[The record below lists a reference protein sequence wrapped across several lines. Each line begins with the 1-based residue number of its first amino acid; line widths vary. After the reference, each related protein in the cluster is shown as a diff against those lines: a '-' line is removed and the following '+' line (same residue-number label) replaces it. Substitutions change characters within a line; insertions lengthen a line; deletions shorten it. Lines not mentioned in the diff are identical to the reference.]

1 MKEEGTLN
9 ILKQAILLEKR
20 GKSFYSTAAQNS
32 GNEAVKRFF
41 ELMAAEEDQ
50 HVEVLSKQYRQ
61 FQKEKTFISDELH
74 HDFNSDVASEVLTEQ
89 VRQRISAA
97 GFEAA
102 AISAAMAMEERA
114 IKLYSSGA
122 EKADSPVEKALFK
135 WLAEW
140 EREHLRVLSAVDREL
155 SEKVWYDNQFWPF

>member
-1 MKEEGTLN
+1 MKEDDTLT
-9 ILKQAILLEKR
+9 ILKKAILLEKR
-20 GKSFYSTAAQNS
+20 GKSFYSTAAENS
-32 GNEAVKRFF
+32 ANDGVKRFF

-61 FQKEKTFISDELH
+61 FQKEKTFTSDEYSH
-74 HDFNSDVASEVLTEQ
+74 EFNSDMAAEVLTEQ

-102 AISAAMAMEERA
+102 AIAAAMAMEERA
-114 IKLYSSGA
+114 IELYAAGA
-122 EKADSPVEKALFK
+122 AKADSPVKKALFN

-140 EREHLRVLSAVDREL
+140 EREHLRILTAVDREL